1 MNIPR
6 PLKEIVLPALQGGC
20 SLALTLLARARMAL
34 ITDSGTE
41 IGLRA
46 KLFREVLP
54 RNGIGAELGVYKG
67 TLSRYIVAVNQPRR
81 LHLVD
86 PWWKYETHW
95 HWAVGDTSAAR
106 SFGALVIA
114 LEEEIASGQI
124 ELHIEDSVSALENFA
139 DGYLDWA
146 YVDSTHAYDTTRA
159 ELAILKHKVKPG
171 GMIAGDD
178 WRPDPAHRHHG
189 VYKAVQEAL
198 AADPSYALVFQEGT
212 QWAIARKP

>member
-1 MNIPR
+1 MNIPH
-6 PLKEIVLPALQGGC
+6 PLKDVLLPALQGTC
-20 SLALTLLARARMAL
+20 SAALTLLARARMAVV
-34 ITDSGTE
+34 TDSGTE

-46 KLFREVLP
+46 RLFKEVLP
-54 RNGIGAELGVYKG
+54 RNGIGAELGVFKG
-67 TLSRYIVAVNQPRR
+67 TLSRYILAVNQPRR

-95 HWAVGDTSAAR
+95 HWAVGDRSTAR

-114 LEEEIASGQI
+114 LEKEIASGQV
-124 ELHIEDSVSALENFA
+124 ELHVQDSVGALATFD

-146 YVDSTHAYDTTRA
+146 YVDSSHAYETPRA
-159 ELAILKHKVKPG
+159 ELALLRRKVKPDG
-171 GMIAGDD
+171 IIAGDD